1 MSWDLYKVASG
12 LDQKDEKI
20 QVATLLH
27 VLGKECVEIF
37 SNFVWD
43 SEDDRDKIEAVEGK
57 FKAHCAPLTSR
68 HFNRYLFIERK
79 QQDGETVDE
88 FCSALKT
95 LAKNSDLGDK
105 EESWITSMLVLG
117 LKDPFSKERLMEREQ
132 SLEKTLQAARIAET
146 SKQHMKSIKEEGSKV
161 EKVDVV
167 DGKGQKPQW
176 GMPCRSCGI
185 RHARDSC
192 PAAGRRCHKCQKM
205 NHFSRMCR
213 TPDGQKKQVNTL
225 DDCDSDS
232 EVMFIGAVNAG
243 DKDWVETVNFGTVQ
257 EVFKLD
263 TGAQCNVLP
272 KAAYDKITTNPL
284 QPSSARLE
292 SYSKTC
298 IRPVGK
304 CELPCWVCGERYQ
317 VCFQVV
323 DGNYMPILGR
333 SSCENMGL
341 IQRINA
347 IESVSILKKGMSK
360 LKRNFWQLAVV
371 FGCAKFAEYI
381 VGRDVTV
388 ESDHKPLE
396 AIMKKPLHVAPLRL
410 QRMLVQLQRFPGI
423 NVVYK
428 RGDSLHLADALS
440 RAHLEEQLTNAE
452 QLDINLVE
460 DVISDHQLARF
471 AEATKEDAILSD
483 LQQVILSGWPDSKGQ
498 VPPNAQEFWNYR
510 DELTVAQGLIV
521 KGQKIV
527 VPSSLRGE
535 MLEKLHEG
543 HLGINKTIARARD
556 VLFWPR
562 MSVEITEKIKN
573 CPVCAYVSL
582 CMDM

>member
-1 MSWDLYKVASG
+1 M
-12 LDQKDEKI
+12 
-20 QVATLLH
+20 
-27 VLGKECVEIF
+27 LGKECVEIF

-43 SEDDRDKIEAVEGK
+43 SEDDRDKIEALEGK
-57 FKAHCAPLTSR
+57 FKAHCAPLTLR
-68 HFNRYLFIERK
+68 PFNCYLFIKRK

-95 LAKNSDLGDK
+95 LAKNNDLGDK
-105 EESWITSMLVLG
+105 EESWISSMLLLG

-213 TPDGQKKQVNTL
+213 TPDRQKKQVNTL

-304 CELPCWVCGERYQ
+304 CELPCWVRGERYQ

-323 DGNYMPILGR
+323 DGNYMPLLGR
-333 SSCENMGL
+333 SSCEKMGL

-347 IESVSILKKGMSK
+347 IESVSILDEFLKYSK
-360 LKRNFWQLAVV
+360 DLGASQGNITLVLTPLFLLWSTHPDEFL
-371 FGCAKFAEYI
+371 
-381 VGRDVTV
+381 TPS
-388 ESDHKPLE
+388 ESH
-396 AIMKKPLHVAPLRL
+396 
-410 QRMLVQLQRFPGI
+410 
-423 NVVYK
+423 
-428 RGDSLHLADALS
+428 
-440 RAHLEEQLTNAE
+440 
-452 QLDINLVE
+452 
-460 DVISDHQLARF
+460 
-471 AEATKEDAILSD
+471 
-483 LQQVILSGWPDSKGQ
+483 
-498 VPPNAQEFWNYR
+498 
-510 DELTVAQGLIV
+510 
-521 KGQKIV
+521 
-527 VPSSLRGE
+527 
-535 MLEKLHEG
+535 
-543 HLGINKTIARARD
+543 
-556 VLFWPR
+556 
-562 MSVEITEKIKN
+562 
-573 CPVCAYVSL
+573 
-582 CMDM
+582 